1 MNESAIKQMS
11 DRQKAMLSSGGNY
24 ALQGATTGASIGG
37 PWGAVIGGVGG
48 ALYGAYK
55 AGETYDDEQETLA
68 KETETASKTAAE
80 ADKIKR
86 EKELDEV
93 VKNSMVT
100 SDPAVQPDIATLN
113 ISNTGSALGQIS
125 KVMMKKQLAPIESR
139 YTNLKQSA
147 MEANRGNMFM
157 KMSGASDIAKLSAA
171 QSAELDMDKD
181 GDIDAGDLKAKRQ
194 SNVTQQE
201 YNLPPFTV
209 TYSSDDERKGVV
221 SARGQKGVSTTRPL
235 PENLTLEKLDTPKP
249 KTTKVNQIITP
260 PPHTKTIKERKNP
273 FTGKRK
279 IIVKEDG
286 VKTVYTTKD
295 EKKGR
300 VLGGKM

>member
-1 MNESAIKQMS
+1 MNESAVKQMS

-24 ALQGATTGASIGG
+24 ALQGASMGATLG

-48 ALYGAYK
+48 LAYGAYQG
-55 AGETYDDEQETLA
+55 GEAYDDEQETLA
-68 KETETASKTAAE
+68 KATEAANKTAAE

-86 EKELDEV
+86 EKELDKV

-100 SDPAVQPDIATLN
+100 SDPAVQPDISTLN

-147 MEANRGNMFM
+147 MQANRGNMFM
-157 KMSGASDIAKLSAA
+157 KMSGAADIASVSKINQ
-171 QSAELDMDKD
+171 QS
-181 GDIDAGDLKAKRQ
+181 I
-194 SNVTQQE
+194 
-201 YNLPPFTV
+201 LPTATV
-209 TYSSDDERKGVV
+209 TYSKEDEEKGYQ
-221 SARGQKGVSTTRPL
+221 SPSGKAGESFTRPT
-235 PENLTLEKLDTPKP
+235 PENLKVKVVEKLDIPKP
-249 KTTKVNQIITP
+249 KTNVVKQITP
-260 PPHTKTIKERKNP
+260 SPPRTQKVRTNP
-273 FTGKRK
+273 FTGTKK

-286 VKTVYTTKD
+286 EKKVYTTKD

-300 VLGGKM
+300 VLGGKL